1 MSDLLESLDAI
12 CNLVTS
18 KAPLDDKQCSE
29 LEDLCKAFGVTW
41 RVHLNSRPV
50 YLHLVESHLWDMMR
64 ELRSMTHADEGAI
77 ERLHHLIAELTR
89 RFAPVNG
96 WTKRRTAIMKLQ
108 ERESASE
115 VVMAQ
120 QDMLKNT
127 KRKFA
132 QVVGDAKIEKQQQK
146 AAVKAEGITTAA
158 NNAAAVLGAQKKQK

>member
-1 MSDLLESLDAI
+1 M
-12 CNLVTS
+12 
-18 KAPLDDKQCSE
+18 
-29 LEDLCKAFGVTW
+29 
-41 RVHLNSRPV
+41 

-64 ELRSMTHADEGAI
+64 DLRSMTHADEGAI

-89 RFAPVNG
+89 RFAPVQG